1 MIKKTIFGVIAAVA
15 LLNTVQAAMLDTIV
29 EGLRAADIKFTQD
42 GDKVIT
48 EWTEDRVVVLSADEE
63 KKQFK
68 VEGFSRT
75 GVPTAKRAAALEKV
89 NDLNRRTSVK
99 FYLDE
104 DGDIRV
110 ERYVDTDDM
119 PLSRAVVC
127 LTVGSLAKGLEEGRE
142 EMMKI
147 RYGS

>member
-29 EGLRAADIKFTQD
+29 EGLQAADIKFTQD
-42 GDKVIT
+42 GNTVIT
-48 EWTEDRVVVLSADEE
+48 KWTEERVIVLSADEE
-63 KKQFK
+63 KKVFK
-68 VEGFSRT
+68 VEGYST
-75 GVPTAKRAAALEKV
+75 TAVPTAKRAAALEKV

-119 PLSRAVVC
+119 PLSREVVRQ
-127 LTVGSLAKGLEEGRE
+127 TVGALAQGLKDGRE

>member
-1 MIKKTIFGVIAAVA
+1 MIKKTIFGLFAAVA
-15 LLNTVQAAMLDTIV
+15 LLNTLQAAMLDTIV
-29 EGLRAADIKFTQD
+29 EGLKAAEIKFTLDD
-42 GDKVIT
+42 GKVIT
-48 EWTEDRVVVLSADEE
+48 KWTDDRVIVLTADEE
-63 KKQFK
+63 RNVFK
-68 VEGFSRT
+68 VEGYSIT
-75 GVPTAKRAAALEKV
+75 SVPTSKRAAALEKV

-99 FYLDE
+99 FFLDE

-119 PLSRAVVC
+119 PLSREVVRQ
-127 LTVGSLAKGLEEGRE
+127 TVGALAKGLKDGRE

>member
-29 EGLRAADIKFTQD
+29 EGLKAADIKFTQD
-42 GDKVIT
+42 GNKVIT
-48 EWTEDRVVVLSADEE
+48 KWTEGGVIVLSADEE

-68 VEGFSRT
+68 VEGYSPT
-75 GVPTAKRAAALEKV
+75 AVPTEKRAAALEKV
-89 NDLNRRTSVK
+89 NDLNRRMSVK
-99 FYLDE
+99 YYLDG
-104 DGDIRV
+104 DGDICV

-119 PLSRAVVC
+119 PLSRAVVSQ
-127 LTVGSLAKGLEEGRE
+127 TVGALAKGLKEGRE

>member
-15 LLNTVQAAMLDTIV
+15 LLNAVQAAMLDTIV

-42 GDKVIT
+42 GNSVIT
-48 EWTEDRVVVLSADEE
+48 KWTEGRVIVLSADEE
-63 KKQFK
+63 KKVFK
-68 VEGFSRT
+68 VEGYST
-75 GVPTAKRAAALEKV
+75 TAVPTAKRAAALEKV

-119 PLSRAVVC
+119 PLSREVVRQ
-127 LTVGSLAKGLEEGRE
+127 TVGALAQGLKDGRE

>member
-29 EGLRAADIKFTQD
+29 EGLKAADVKFTQE
-42 GDKVIT
+42 GGKVIT
-48 EWTEDRVVVLSADEE
+48 KWTESRVIVLSADEE
-63 KKQFK
+63 RKQFK
-68 VEGFSRT
+68 VEGYST
-75 GVPTAKRAAALEKV
+75 TAVPAAKRAAALEKV

-119 PLSRAVVC
+119 PLSQEVVRQ
-127 LTVGSLAKGLEEGRE
+127 TVGALAKGLKEGRE

>member
-1 MIKKTIFGVIAAVA
+1 MIKKTLFGVIAAVA

-29 EGLRAADIKFTQD
+29 EGLKAADIKFTQD

-48 EWTEDRVVVLSADEE
+48 EWTEDCVVVLCADEE
-63 KKQFK
+63 RKQFK
-68 VEGFSRT
+68 VEGYSGT
-75 GVPTAKRAAALEKV
+75 AVPTAKRAAALEKV

-110 ERYVDTDDM
+110 ERYVDTDNM
-119 PLSRAVVC
+119 PLSREVVSQ
-127 LTVGSLAKGLEEGRE
+127 TVGALAQGLNLGRE